1 MNCKVVVS
9 DGHNT
14 STFFVDKGTNLQK
27 AILKNGFLISS
38 PCGGRGTCGNCK
50 AVVSGEVSDITDT
63 EKRKLLKTELS
74 SGIRLTC
81 QVTVLGDTAVH
92 IEQEKSANIQ
102 IEGLEYNVE
111 LSPLARRVNISLSA
125 ASLENS
131 KDDARR
137 ILQSLGEE
145 KLKFLPEVYSKVS
158 NVVNGEKQDL
168 VITCTDE
175 TIIDVNVNTVEASD
189 YGFAVDIGTTTIV
202 GYLVDLYTGKIE
214 ETISEINDQSYYGA
228 DVLSRIS
235 YGRENPHGN
244 DILHA
249 KLTSQISR
257 MLKKI
262 IEKKGISRD
271 DVCCI
276 SLAGNTIMMHFL
288 MGLNPFRISVSPFTP
303 VTTDS
308 LICFAEDLGIDY
320 HPKCPVYLLPSISG
334 YVGADIT
341 AGMLACSLTDKDKIQ
356 LMVDIGTNGEMV
368 LSKNGE
374 LLCCSVA
381 AGPAFEGAKIRCG
394 VGGIEGAIDKISFED
409 GKFKVHTLWNK
420 KPIGICGS
428 GLIDAISVLVENYIV
443 DETGRFTEPDEWKPE
458 AQCLKDRLI
467 TVNGEKAFNIVDD
480 IYICQQDVREVQLAK
495 AAIYAGI
502 ITLLKHQNVDY
513 DEVDIVW
520 LAGGFGNKLNKES
533 AVSIGMLPK
542 KLLTK
547 IRSAGNTSGIGAV
560 MSLLSKECRR
570 RCDTIKSRAK
580 YLELSALPGFND
592 TFIEAMVFEE

>member
-1 MNCKVVVS
+1 
-9 DGHNT
+9 
-14 STFFVDKGTNLQK
+14 
-27 AILKNGFLISS
+27 
-38 PCGGRGTCGNCK
+38 
-50 AVVSGEVSDITDT
+50 
-63 EKRKLLKTELS
+63 
-74 SGIRLTC
+74 
-81 QVTVLGDTAVH
+81 
-92 IEQEKSANIQ
+92 
-102 IEGLEYNVE
+102 
-111 LSPLARRVNISLSA
+111 
-125 ASLENS
+125 
-131 KDDARR
+131 
-137 ILQSLGEE
+137 
-145 KLKFLPEVYSKVS
+145 
-158 NVVNGEKQDL
+158 
-168 VITCTDE
+168 
-175 TIIDVNVNTVEASD
+175 
-189 YGFAVDIGTTTIV
+189 
-202 GYLVDLYTGKIE
+202 
-214 ETISEINDQSYYGA
+214 
-228 DVLSRIS
+228 
-235 YGRENPHGN
+235 
-244 DILHA
+244 
-249 KLTSQISR
+249 
-257 MLKKI
+257 
-262 IEKKGISRD
+262 
-271 DVCCI
+271 
-276 SLAGNTIMMHFL
+276 MHFL

-368 LSKNGE
+368 LSKMVSAVLFGGTDQP
-374 LLCCSVA
+374 LRAKSGACC
-381 AGPAFEGAKIRCG
+381 
-394 VGGIEGAIDKISFED
+394 GIERQLTISFED